1 MPKIENDKKKKNQN
15 NTTLARIMRVSVW
28 SQGGMERKLHIEF
41 FCSSLL
47 FCVCHLEFVRR

>member
-1 MPKIENDKKKKNQN
+1 MPKIENDKKKNQN